1 MKIKIKERH
10 IITFRSA
17 LVTAFILLS
26 AIVAVMLMGKAYSG
40 IRKTAFGETTQFF
53 DMKNSDVYTFFGY
66 EFEFPLIYYTE
77 KIVAF
82 CKLYAPGIIKLLG
95 NIVDVIKESWSILVK
110 LF

>member
-1 MKIKIKERH
+1 MKIRERH

-17 LVTAFILLS
+17 LVTTFILLS
-26 AIVAVMLMGKAYSG
+26 AITAVMLMGKAYSG

-53 DMKNSDVYTFFGY
+53 DMTNLDVYTFFGK
-66 EFEFPLIYYTE
+66 EFEFPLIHYTQR
-77 KIVAF
+77 IVAF

-95 NIVDVIKESWSILVK
+95 YIVNVIKESWFIIVK